1 MTLVHNVQGHVGDC
15 LAASPAALT
24 RLAEWVKGGSAAPLG
39 SRLDAS
45 ALVVRRGAS
54 DVRLKGKG
62 GGRGQEEGGGKRR
75 LLCCGR
81 LDKGARTAVRVVRQ
95 GRSALERNGGW
106 RIW

>member
-1 MTLVHNVQGHVGDC
+1 MALVHNVQGHVGDC

-45 ALVVRRGAS
+45 ALVVRRGDS

-62 GGRGQEEGGGKRR
+62 GGRGQEEAPVLSEAGQRGKDRR
-75 LLCCGR
+75 ASGEA
-81 LDKGARTAVRVVRQ
+81 G
-95 GRSALERNGGW
+95 
-106 RIW
+106 